1 MFEFLVRYTKIPLYS
16 AFIVSEQTEDELKK
30 LGIKYFDNE
39 YHTTICYSKKPVQI
53 RKFLLENRDIEIL
66 PFSAKIID

>member
-30 LGIKYFDNE
+30 LGIKDFDNE
-39 YHTTICYSKKPVQI
+39 YHTTICYSKNLC
-53 RKFLLENRDIEIL
+53 RSEN
-66 PFSAKIID
+66 FY